1 VIFLTGRQDPV
12 TFTTEDHQHMK
23 VQERAALMWVLVGLT
38 GEDPTRTRS
47 RSGRSPSLEPD
58 DADGPPGAPAPP
70 G

>member
-1 VIFLTGRQDPV
+1 
-12 TFTTEDHQHMK
+12 MK